1 VTSGVATLAVL
12 LPPAIFSQPI
22 SLAVAGGNPASFSV
36 GADGTAPLGYQW
48 QLNGS
53 DLVDG
58 GEISGSRASSLT
70 LSQATAKDAGSY
82 TVVISNC
89 CGCVTSSVAAL
100 TVTMPS
106 PLLLPAAT
114 TAPGMINLTW
124 AAVPGQQYQV
134 LYTGDLASGCWTN
147 LGPPI
152 TATNNTISSSD
163 IIGPDPQRFYQL
175 FLVQ

>member
-1 VTSGVATLAVL
+1 
-12 LPPAIFSQPI
+12 
-22 SLAVAGGNPASFSV
+22 VAGGNPASFSV